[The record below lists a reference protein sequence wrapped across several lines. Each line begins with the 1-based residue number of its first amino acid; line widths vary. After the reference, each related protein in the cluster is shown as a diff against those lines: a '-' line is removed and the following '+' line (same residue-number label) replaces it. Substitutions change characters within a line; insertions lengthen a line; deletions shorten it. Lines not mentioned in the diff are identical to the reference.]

1 MARREKDCV
10 AAVGRG
16 EEVPSGTGKRLG
28 EDALSEVSCSQSV
41 GEAGFDLTRT
51 PSGEFHNKLSA
62 FHDKFQ
68 LTLEHKFVFPE
79 FGNGKNLPG
88 RIFTGRET
96 SPLCH

>member
-1 MARREKDCV
+1 MWLQW
-10 AAVGRG
+10 GG
-16 EEVPSGTGKRLG
+16 GKRFQVEQVRGWGKMHL
-28 EDALSEVSCSQSV
+28 ARLAASV

-51 PSGEFHNKLSA
+51 PPGECHNKLSA

-79 FGNGKNLPG
+79 FGNGKNLSG